1 MRVALFGAAGQLG
14 IALTKSKPENI
25 ELLPLT
31 LKDVDI
37 TDRAAVLSKL
47 DSLKPEVIINAA
59 AYTQVDKAEEEVD
72 LAYAVNANG
81 PENMALWVKENGG
94 RLIHISTDFVFD
106 GKKSRPYV
114 ETDTPNPL
122 NVYGKSKLEGEKR
135 VQAIIPDHSVIV
147 RTSWLYSNEGVNFYN
162 TILRLLEERDTINV
176 VADQIGSPTRAATLA
191 DAIWRI
197 FAIEEVIGIFHW
209 ANRGEISW
217 YDFAQAIREKALL
230 QGVLQRSASIFPI
243 QSEQYLARSIRPE
256 YSVLNC
262 KKLTDKLVSPD
273 KNWLEDLSL
282 EILCRLDG

>member
-162 TILRLLEERDTINV
+162 TILRLLEERDTVNV
-176 VADQIGSPTRAATLA
+176 VADQIGSPTRAGSLA
-191 DAIWRI
+191 
-197 FAIEEVIGIFHW
+197 
-209 ANRGEISW
+209 
-217 YDFAQAIREKALL
+217 K
-230 QGVLQRSASIFPI
+230 VLW
-243 QSEQYLARSIRPE
+243 
-256 YSVLNC
+256 
-262 KKLTDKLVSPD
+262 
-273 KNWLEDLSL
+273 KNSKNF
-282 EILCRLDG
+282 

>member
-106 GKKSRPYV
+106 GKKKRPYV

-162 TILRLLEERDTINV
+162 TILRLLEERDTVNV
-176 VADQIGSPTRAATLA
+176 VADQIGSPTRAGSLA
-191 DAIWRI
+191 KVLWKVVVGMDIA
-197 FAIEEVIGIFHW
+197 GIYHW
-209 ANRGEISW
+209 ANQGEVSW
-217 YDFAQAIREKALL
+217 YEFAQKIKEKALSHN
-230 QGVLQRSASIFPI
+230 VLQSA
-243 QSEQYLARSIRPE
+243 ARVNAIKTEEFVVKAERPG
-256 YSVLNC
+256 YSVLDC
-262 KKLTDKLVSPD
+262 SKLGEQLKCEADAWIDGLDFEVSM
-273 KNWLEDLSL
+273 K
-282 EILCRLDG
+282 R